1 MPFASDQPIV
11 RKVSPQI
18 GFSHR
23 ENIEDDHD
31 NDADAYDDD
40 DDDNDF
46 E

>member
-1 MPFASDQPIV
+1 MPSASDQPIV
-11 RKVSPQI
+11 RKVLPYI

-31 NDADAYDDD
+31 NDADDDD